1 MTETEL
7 RSPPMGAVSED
18 SDRLHV
24 RRRGDVTIV
33 ELGGDCDGMAMRE
46 LAPVARNAAAWGAD
60 VVIDL
65 SSAGLVENAAITM
78 LGEVA
83 AEVQRRDGRWV
94 VVAMDAGQDQARL
107 GTLAALTLKL
117 TTCHD
122 VDEAVALLRS
132 PLPAT
137 PGAAEFEDR
146 VEARV

>member
-1 MTETEL
+1 MSEL
-7 RSPPMGAVSED
+7 MLPPTGAASED
-18 SDRLHV
+18 RDRFKV
-24 RRRGDVTIV
+24 RRRGDITIL
-33 ELGGDCDGMAMRE
+33 ELDGDCDEFAMRE
-46 LAPVARNAAAWGAD
+46 LAPVVCNAAAWGAD

-65 SSAGLVENAAITM
+65 SLAGVAEDEAITM

-94 VVAMDAGQDQARL
+94 VVAMDAGEDRARL
-107 GTLAALTLKL
+107 ATLAALTMKL

-122 VDEAVALLRS
+122 VDEAVALLRT

-146 VEARV
+146 VEAPV

>member
-1 MTETEL
+1 
-7 RSPPMGAVSED
+7 
-18 SDRLHV
+18 
-24 RRRGDVTIV
+24 
-33 ELGGDCDGMAMRE
+33 MRE
-46 LAPVARNAAAWGAD
+46 LAPVVCNAAAWGAD

-65 SSAGLVENAAITM
+65 SLAGVAEDEAITM

-94 VVAMDAGQDQARL
+94 VVAMDAGEDRARL
-107 GTLAALTLKL
+107 ATLAALTMKL

-122 VDEAVALLRS
+122 VDEAVALLRT

-146 VEARV
+146 VEARSRSRPPGRSAGSRTSCRRSVRAAARSPGP

>member
-1 MTETEL
+1 MTEL
-7 RSPPMGAVSED
+7 RLPPLGAISED
-18 SDRLHV
+18 RDRLQV

-65 SSAGLVENAAITM
+65 SSAGLVEDAAITM

-83 AEVQRRDGRWV
+83 ADVQRRDGRWV
-94 VVAMDAGQDQARL
+94 VVAMDAGEDQSRL
-107 GTLAALTLKL
+107 AMLAALTMKL
-117 TTCHD
+117 TTCND
-122 VDEAVALLRS
+122 VDEAVALLRA

-137 PGAAEFEDR
+137 PGAAEFEER
-146 VEARV
+146 VEAA